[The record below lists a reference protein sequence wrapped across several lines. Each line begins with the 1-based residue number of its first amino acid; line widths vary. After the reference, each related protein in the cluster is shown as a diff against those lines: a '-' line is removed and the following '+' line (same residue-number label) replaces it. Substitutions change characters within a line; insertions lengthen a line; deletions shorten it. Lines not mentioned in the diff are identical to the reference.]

1 MIIDKNFNGLVN
13 VGWRYEYQGN
23 ISTTDSI
30 KIDLDM
36 GLYVYGAIEA
46 GRYIKAGGSIEAGW
60 YIKAGGSIEAVGS
73 IKAGG
78 YIEAGGSIEAGRYI
92 EAGGSIE
99 AVGSIEAGWY
109 IKSGRYIEAGGSIEA
124 GRYIEAGSCY
134 GISAGLEITAKTTIY
149 AGLKIFAGICAWREI
164 EDNEKTITCSELIGG
179 GTVESGILKE
189 TGEAEKKKVTLE
201 LTDEQ
206 LNKIKKIISEV

>member
-92 EAGGSIE
+92 EAG
-99 AVGSIEAGWY
+99 
-109 IKSGRYIEAGGSIEA
+109 
-124 GRYIEAGSCY
+124 SCY

-179 GTVESGILKE
+179 GTIEYGILKE